1 MKKLLLFLLLIV
13 SASSIQAQDVIVKI
27 DGSTVVCRVVEVNA
41 SEIVYKKWTDL
52 NGSNYVM
59 NRADASAINYQSGKR
74 ENLGEMTNLYAP
86 NNQNDGVQMLNDKA
100 LLEMDYSTEGW
111 TKKVRKLKNTGLI
124 GGGIIL
130 GGTVLGIAIGT
141 GGFDTWD
148 PELNILLPAAV
159 VASAGWT
166 IGYYMAANNVEKK
179 AMRSGFSIYQQEFK
193 LKNGS
198 LLTAG
203 VDMLKDQM
211 LNTQT
216 IGVGLS
222 YNF

>member
-13 SASSIQAQDVIVKI
+13 SASSIQAQDVIVKK
-27 DGSTVVCRVVEVNA
+27 DGSTVICRVVEVTS

-59 NRADASAINYQSGKR
+59 NRTDASAINYENGKK

-86 NNQNDGVQMLNDKA
+86 NNQNDGTQMLNDRA
-100 LLEMDYSTEGW
+100 LVEMDYANGDLFRKA
-111 TKKVRKLKNTGLI
+111 KKLRTIGLT
-124 GGGIIL
+124 GGGIL
-130 GGTVLGIAIGT
+130 LGIGAL
-141 GGFDTWD
+141 GFIADEGKT
-148 PELNILLPAAV
+148 
-159 VASAGWT
+159 ST
-166 IGYYMAANNVEKK
+166 
-179 AMRSGFSIYQQEFK
+179 SGFIVGIGCSIGAVIWASGYCIAAYKVQRQTYTLRTASIYQQEFK

-198 LLTAG
+198 SLTAG
-203 VDMLKDQM
+203 VDVLKDQM
-211 LNTQT
+211 LNNQT

>member
-13 SASSIQAQDVIVKI
+13 SAGSIQAQDVIVKK
-27 DGSTVVCRVVEVNA
+27 DGSTIICRVVEVTS

-59 NRADASAINYQSGKR
+59 NRADASAINYENGKK

-86 NNQNDGVQMLNDKA
+86 NNQNTGAQMLNDRA
-100 LLEMDYSTEGW
+100 LLQMDINGGLSKAKKMRTKGWIGGIAGIGIGALLINIGTNADYSDTAAMYYIPGGI
-111 TKKVRKLKNTGLI
+111 LAI
-124 GGGIIL
+124 GGI
-130 GGTVLGIAIGT
+130 
-141 GGFDTWD
+141 TWTTACLIKAHKYAPKAD
-148 PELNILLPAAV
+148 WLQT
-159 VASAGWT
+159 S
-166 IGYYMAANNVEKK
+166 NVWQNK
-179 AMRSGFSIYQQEFK
+179 IK

-198 LLTAG
+198 SLTAG
-203 VDMLKDQM
+203 VDVLKDQM
-211 LNTQT
+211 LNNQT